1 MLFLLLIIIVF
12 FVTHG
17 KKVIDDFVAICFQ
30 HSNSM
35 IISFSKSCHS
45 HLQAGYSVVKN
56 LMLRNNSENQDQP
69 SPISVL
75 EPPFE
80 DDNTSLEA
88 SGNMKPDHQ
97 GICTLYLCMLGK
109 HSFM

>member
-1 MLFLLLIIIVF
+1 MV
-12 FVTHG
+12 
-17 KKVIDDFVAICFQ
+17 
-30 HSNSM
+30 
-35 IISFSKSCHS
+35 ISFSKSCHY
-45 HLQAGYSVVKN
+45 HLQAGFSVTKHI
-56 LMLRNNSENQDQP
+56 MPGKISENQDQP

-97 GICTLYLCMLGK
+97 GIYSISVYVRETFVYMTY
-109 HSFM
+109 S